1 MSSGRFL
8 MKIVLSFFS
17 DEDSSMGIAFK
28 PKKMETG
35 E

>member
-1 MSSGRFL
+1 

-28 PKKMETG
+28 PTKMETG